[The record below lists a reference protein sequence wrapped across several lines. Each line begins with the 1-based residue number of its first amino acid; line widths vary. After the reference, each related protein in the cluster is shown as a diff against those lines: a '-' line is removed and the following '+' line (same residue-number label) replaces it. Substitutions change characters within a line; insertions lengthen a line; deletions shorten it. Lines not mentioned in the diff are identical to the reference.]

1 MKAIGTRNGK
11 IYVYHALRFLFAGII
26 AVFIGEMFAMP
37 LTHLC
42 VDPIFK
48 MMGMELAVD
57 YVINP
62 VEVLYFSLSKSS
74 FNPSSSLSVIS
85 CTFCF
90 SVLSSAIINLHIF
103 IFCTTKGSPLWTA
116 FCIIYAIY
124 FLLQNYYLIRFY
136 LLQFTPVSFLLLI
149 IIMNISVFDS
159 I

>member
-1 MKAIGTRNGK
+1 M
-11 IYVYHALRFLFAGII
+11 
-26 AVFIGEMFAMP
+26 
-37 LTHLC
+37 
-42 VDPIFK
+42 
-48 MMGMELAVD
+48 
-57 YVINP
+57 
-62 VEVLYFSLSKSS
+62 YFSLSKSS

-103 IFCTTKGSPLWTA
+103 IFCMTKGSPLWTA

-149 IIMNISVFDS
+149 IIMNIFVFDRLYKLS
-159 I
+159 KVIILGNFAALYMHYLILPMLKYLMNGSLNNNPL